1 MTDYLH
7 ANKRFVEIYRSS
19 REDEMY
25 LYVDKKEGLSRV
37 PAELME
43 RFGRA
48 ELALSLIL
56 EPTKKLAR
64 ADAARVLEDIQHRGF
79 YLQLPPRPD
88 QEMMQVSIQNSK
100 LER

>member
-7 ANKRFVEIYRSS
+7 ANKRLIEIYRSS
-19 REDEMY
+19 REEEMY

-43 RFGRA
+43 KFGRA
-48 ELALSLIL
+48 NLALSMIL

-64 ADAARVLEDIQHRGF
+64 ADATRVLEDIQNRGF
-79 YLQLPPRPD
+79 YLQLPPRPE
-88 QEMMQVSIQNSK
+88 QEMAQVSIQNSK

>member
-1 MTDYLH
+1 MTEYFN
-7 ANKRFVEIYRSS
+7 ASKRFIDIFRSS

-37 PAELME
+37 PAELLE
-43 RFGRA
+43 KFGRA
-48 ELALSLIL
+48 ELALSMVL

-64 ADAARVLEDIQHRGF
+64 ADAAKVLAEIESRGF
-79 YLQLPPRPD
+79 YLQLPPRPE
-88 QEMMQVSIQNSK
+88 QEMAQVSIQNSK